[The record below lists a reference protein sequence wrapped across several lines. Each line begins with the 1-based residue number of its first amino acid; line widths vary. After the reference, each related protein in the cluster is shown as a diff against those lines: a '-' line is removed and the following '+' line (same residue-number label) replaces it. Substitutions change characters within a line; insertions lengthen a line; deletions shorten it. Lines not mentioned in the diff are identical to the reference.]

1 MKTTVQKE
9 TIRKNDYYEVA
20 KLTESWK
27 DERIEGLNHSIV
39 TFHISDNR
47 NKIWLTDSQAAEI
60 AKAIIMNL
68 SEADAEDV
76 MSDLESWQ
84 EG

>member
-1 MKTTVQKE
+1 MKTMVQNE
-9 TIRKNDYYEVA
+9 LIRKNDYYEVD
-20 KLTESWK
+20 KTTESWK
-27 DERIEGLNHSIV
+27 DERIDGLSHSIV